1 MKLNTR
7 LNASAEK
14 KKPRLVE
21 LKDRTCNLEKIN
33 LGMSTTKNYLNLYV
47 HDTINLMRKSIL
59 FENPEEERNLK
70 SLPLIEKELI
80 LIRK

>member
-1 MKLNTR
+1 
-7 LNASAEK
+7 
-14 KKPRLVE
+14 
-21 LKDRTCNLEKIN
+21 
-33 LGMSTTKNYLNLYV
+33 MSTTKNYLNLYV